1 MAERRLEDSIERLS
15 TMVAAAT
22 VENRP
27 DSTIE
32 PQRHE
37 DSGGRALE
45 MLGRLAGEVHIA
57 RELEM
62 HRTLGEG
69 GMGIVRLATQ
79 KSLGRKV
86 AVKTLRD
93 EHKNPAAAVRML
105 TEAWVTGS
113 LEHPNIVPIY
123 DVALDAAGAPVIVL
137 KRIEGTSWD
146 DLMDD
151 AAEQRRRFRVSD
163 TLEWNLNV
171 LMQVC
176 SAAHFAHS
184 RGIIHRDLKPANVM
198 LGEFGECYVL
208 DWGIAVSLSDDGSG
222 RIPLAKDAGDLAGT
236 PSFLAPEML
245 DGHGR
250 RLSART
256 DVYLLGGILYQILTG
271 DPPHQGDTF
280 AELVTSVMTSRPSFP
295 PDTPAELQRICAR
308 ALDADPDARFETPE
322 QLRLALTGY
331 LSRRGATRLAAE
343 AERRLERLRAE
354 LARPDARARRLTL
367 YGLWSECAF
376 GFREALAAWP
386 GGAHDA
392 ARAGLARAAEAMV
405 DYELSGNDARAAAA
419 LIADIDDVSTEVR
432 ARVGNALTAQEAE
445 EARLARLKVEHDPR
459 VGQATRGWLAIG
471 MTLVWTLAPL
481 IVAIRP
487 SGWETHRRMMTVPLG
502 FMVLMVLLSIGTG
515 GAMLRSGF
523 NRSIA
528 LSAIM
533 MTVSMLASHGIAYLL
548 GIPAKQTYVLHF
560 FIWSLLG
567 GMLAITLEWRFALPA
582 VGYLIGTF
590 IVAWR
595 LDWVYW
601 TMSATSAV
609 LAGTVMWVWHP
620 SGKKPC
626 GPESPQASNF

>member
-1 MAERRLEDSIERLS
+1 MGSDDRRDSADEGDGALARTVRSADGVAREPVAVEEPRVGDVLGGRYELLGELGRGGEGVVYRARDRTADVEVALKLLGHTGQSEQSLARFRRELRLARKVTDPRVVRIYDLVELPGRLGLSMELVVGEALS
-15 TMVAAAT
+15 TRLARGPIEDPRALARLAHDLCRALAAA
-22 VENRP
+22 
-27 DSTIE
+27 
-32 PQRHE
+32 H
-37 DSGGRALE
+37 
-45 MLGRLAGEVHIA
+45 
-57 RELEM
+57 
-62 HRTLGEG
+62 EG
-69 GMGIVRLATQ
+69 G
-79 KSLGRKV
+79 
-86 AVKTLRD
+86 
-93 EHKNPAAAVRML
+93 
-105 TEAWVTGS
+105 VT
-113 LEHPNIVPIY
+113 
-123 DVALDAAGAPVIVL
+123 
-137 KRIEGTSWD
+137 
-146 DLMDD
+146 
-151 AAEQRRRFRVSD
+151 
-163 TLEWNLNV
+163 
-171 LMQVC
+171 
-176 SAAHFAHS
+176 
-184 RGIIHRDLKPANVM
+184 HRDLKPANVM

-208 DWGIAVSLSDDGSG
+208 DWGIAVSLQDDGSG

-271 DPPHQGDTF
+271 EPPHQGETF

-295 PDTPAELQRICAR
+295 ADAPAELVRICTR

-322 QLRLALTGY
+322 QLRLAITGY
-331 LSRRGATRLAAE
+331 LSRRGATRLATE

-354 LARPDARARRLTL
+354 LARPDARARRLIL

-405 DYELSGNDARAAAA
+405 DYELAGNDARAAAA

-445 EARLARLKVEHDPR
+445 EARLARIKVEHDPR

-481 IVAIRP
+481 IVALRP
-487 SGWETHRRMMTVPLG
+487 SGWETHRHMMTVPLG
-502 FMVLMVLLSIGTG
+502 FLVLMVLLSIGTG
-515 GAMLRSGF
+515 GAMLKSGF

-533 MTVSMLASHGIAYLL
+533 MTVAMLASHGITYKL

-590 IVAWR
+590 IVAWHI
-595 LDWVYW
+595 DWVYW